1 MLDQEKLKEL
11 IVEWLTLK
19 KAYNI
24 DVIDVA
30 QKSSFAD
37 YLIIC
42 SGSGEPHL
50 KAIAEDVLEKS
61 REHSV
66 HLLGK
71 EGVGSNTWILID
83 FGTIIL
89 HIFDEKTR
97 EKFNLEDLWKH
108 KKIIDIEEN
117 NYDQE

>member
-1 MLDQEKLKEL
+1 MPNYENIEEL

-24 DVIDVA
+24 EVIDVSN
-30 QKSSFAD
+30 KSSFAD
-37 YLIIC
+37 NLIIC

-61 REHSV
+61 RENSFHI
-66 HLLGK
+66 LGK
-71 EGVGSNTWILID
+71 EGVGSSTWILID
-83 FGTIIL
+83 FGSVIL

-108 KKIIDIEEN
+108 KKIIEFDEKD
-117 NYDQE
+117 YDQE